1 MPSQRTGSSSVK
13 PVITKRTQEENRE
26 RAYIAASRRS
36 DRTLEAR
43 VESAR
48 RASEIHKRRTGRSLR
63 VTEQHVVNEEMY
75 EEEDVDLPT
84 RYRRLTAHLQ
94 TQSAEFNQRFQA
106 YVVNGIAMRQAV
118 GHATADTM
126 QAGNNRYKPNDIMQ
140 MSRQQRMRRGMPPP
154 QMYHTSPANYRQQ
167 PYLMPQNNQAV
178 RQNYHSQSTA
188 QPTAQTKYQPHHSQS
203 DQISSVE
210 ARSIV
215 ERRTLLAA
223 QNMMPQTPV
232 SYQRL
237 LQSPVHH
244 WSPRSRRGLS
254 TDLAVGHNIKPE
266 STHQVATAP
275 ENRQQ
280 QPQPWHQQSLTSPF
294 SINPKHQLNDG
305 MNPFTMQLPM
315 EAQQV
320 PEDAWPH
327 DLPIAS
333 QTFSQS
339 SYSYNPNGNMK
350 RNTMQQGPHLC
361 QTLMQ
366 SSMDAV
372 PTGLDESSVISPYSA
387 LANTGFSFIPQTLH
401 QWGFGSNQDVNAELF
416 KDHYDVLDDIG
427 QITPHD
433 DGWLK

>member
-1 MPSQRTGSSSVK
+1 MPSHRTGISSVK
-13 PVITKRTQEENRE
+13 PIITTRTQEENRE

-63 VTEQHVVNEEMY
+63 VTEQHVVDEEMY

-84 RYRRLTAHLQ
+84 QYRRLTAYLQ
-94 TQSAEFNQRFQA
+94 TQSADFNQRFQA
-106 YVVNGIAMRQAV
+106 YVVNGIAMTQAV
-118 GHATADTM
+118 RHATADTM
-126 QAGNNRYKPNDIMQ
+126 QAGNNKFKPNDIMQ

-154 QMYHTSPANYRQQ
+154 QMYHTSPAKYRQQ

-178 RQNYHSQSTA
+178 RQNYHSRSTA
-188 QPTAQTKYQPHHSQS
+188 QPTAQTNHQPHHSQS
-203 DQISSVE
+203 NQISSVE
-210 ARSIV
+210 A
-215 ERRTLLAA
+215 
-223 QNMMPQTPV
+223 
-232 SYQRL
+232 
-237 LQSPVHH
+237 
-244 WSPRSRRGLS
+244 
-254 TDLAVGHNIKPE
+254 
-266 STHQVATAP
+266 
-275 ENRQQ
+275 
-280 QPQPWHQQSLTSPF
+280 
-294 SINPKHQLNDG
+294 SINPKHQLSDG

-320 PEDAWPH
+320 PQVALLH

-333 QTFSQS
+333 QTFSQP

-372 PTGLDESSVISPYSA
+372 PTGLDESSVISPCSA
-387 LANTGFSFIPQTLH
+387 LANTGFSFIPQTPH

-416 KDHYDVLDDIG
+416 KDHYDALDDIG